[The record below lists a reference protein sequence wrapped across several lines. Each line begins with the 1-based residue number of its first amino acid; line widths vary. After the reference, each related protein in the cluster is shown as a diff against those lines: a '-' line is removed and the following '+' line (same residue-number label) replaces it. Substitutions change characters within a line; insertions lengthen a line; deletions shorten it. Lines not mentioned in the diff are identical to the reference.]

1 MHKRRTVAWLVAVA
15 VGLTLIPATGAMAQ
29 DVGAAS
35 ETRAE
40 KRKERRQ
47 NARITRVVRR
57 VATVQTNVATL
68 TTAIN
73 GAGAALADLNAK
85 ADGIDARLK
94 VIEGAAPQ
102 IITGLGQ
109 LKTGLETLAA
119 GTTRLGDAFQAVEYG
134 RAGIFASNGTV
145 AAGSAVT
152 SADIPDDGNAITTGE
167 DAIVV
172 SQAAGAVG
180 IDLRAA
186 IRSNEEDGDDTS
198 ETAGQA
204 GGYLFVVNLDTGVRV
219 ACGGAPNPPGIFGT
233 TPGDSIVTPS
243 GTVTNLPLKNIPG
256 GVSRTDTSKPDATS
270 TSLLPAAC
278 QFGAAAAGITY
289 SVHYSVNFLDIPTT
303 TTPGPKE

>member
-1 MHKRRTVAWLVAVA
+1 VAVV
-15 VGLTLIPATGAMAQ
+15 VGLSLVPATQAL
-29 DVGAAS
+29 AS
-35 ETRAE
+35 PHE
-40 KRKERRQ
+40 KAQ
-47 NARITRVVRR
+47 NARIAKVNRR
-57 VATVQTNVATL
+57 VTNVAKKAATTANRVAAL
-68 TTAIN
+68 TTAFQDQTQ
-73 GAGAALADLNAK
+73 ALVNLTTLTN
-85 ADGIDARLK
+85 GIDGRLK
-94 VIEGAAPQ
+94 AIEAGVPAVFDALTKLGDAAQ
-102 IITGLGQ
+102 Q
-109 LKTGLETLAA
+109 LKTGLETAGAA
-119 GTTRLGDAFQAVEYG
+119 LQKLGDAYQAIEYG
-134 RAGIFASNGTV
+134 RAGIFATNGTV
-145 AAGSAVT
+145 AAGSSVT

-180 IDLRAA
+180 IDLKAA
-186 IRSNEEDGDDTS
+186 IRSNESDGDDAA

-243 GTVTNLPLKNIPG
+243 GTVQNLPLKNIPG
-256 GVSRTDTSKPDATS
+256 GVLRTDTTKPDATS
-270 TSLLPAAC
+270 TSLLPAPC